1 VPVTLSPIKLTI
13 YTLLSLLAVA
23 ALLYLNGVQGYSLA
37 LLILPVLVVGE
48 LSQRWHKAH
57 RAQLS
62 RVQTELIDA
71 RAAVNSIR
79 QSVNQDALT
88 GLYSRA
94 YVRER
99 LEERLVIAK
108 KRSTKCAVLYFD
120 LDFFKEFNDAL
131 GHNLGNQLLI
141 AVANRLKTLVK
152 KGDLLGYQGGDEF
165 IIVLQEI
172 SDPMAAELVARR
184 IINAMAQEFEI
195 HGRQLSISASIGMA
209 IGLDDGKEAEDL
221 IQKAERALIQSKSNG
236 RKGYSF
242 YSLQLN
248 QLAVERLK
256 IDQSLRGAL
265 QRGEFSLVYQ
275 VIVNEK
281 TKSIKGFEALIRWQS
296 PELGWVSPVEF
307 IPVAEQIGLITDIG
321 NWVLRESLQQLQQ
334 WQVRYGKALLMSVN
348 VSPRQF
354 QDESILPAVKTLLKQ
369 TRLIPSSL
377 QLEVTE
383 GLFLS
388 ASDQVLSTVAAL
400 KHAGIKLALD
410 DFGTGYSSLSYL
422 NNLPFD
428 VLKIDKSFVDG
439 MDKSE
444 SDLNMIK
451 AIISIAHGLN
461 MDTVVEGVETAQQI
475 HKLRELGAD
484 SIQGYYYSKPLTAKE
499 AELRFLAQNAMV
511 EMNETVWEKL

>member
-1 VPVTLSPIKLTI
+1 MKLSSIKLTVF
-13 YTLLSLLAVA
+13 TLISLLLVA
-23 ALLYLNGVQGYSLA
+23 AIFYLSGVQDLTLA
-37 LLILPVLVVGE
+37 LLLLPMVVVGASSY
-48 LSQRWHKAH
+48 LWNKAH
-57 RAQLS
+57 CVQLGK
-62 RVQTELIDA
+62 VQTELIEA
-71 RAAVNSIR
+71 HSMISSIR

-99 LEERLVIAK
+99 LEERLLIAK
-108 KRSTKCAVLYFD
+108 KRNTKCAVLYID

-131 GHNLGNQLLI
+131 GHNLGNQLLVS
-141 AVANRLKTLVK
+141 VANRLKTLVK

-165 IIVLQEI
+165 IIVLQDI

-184 IINAMAQEFEI
+184 ILNGMTQEFEI
-195 HGRQLSISASIGMA
+195 RGRQLSISASIGIA
-209 IGLDDGKEAEDL
+209 LGLEDGREGEDL
-221 IQKAERALIQSKSNG
+221 IQKAERALIQSKANG

-242 YSLQLN
+242 YSLSLN
-248 QLAVERLK
+248 ALAIERLK
-256 IDQSLRGAL
+256 IDQRLRGAL

-275 VIVNEK
+275 AIINEK
-281 TKSIKGFEALIRWQS
+281 TKTIKGFEALIRWQH
-296 PELGWVSPVEF
+296 PELGWVSPIEF
-307 IPVAEQIGLITDIG
+307 IPVAEQIGLITEIG
-321 NWVLRESLQQLQQ
+321 NWVLRESLQQLKQ

-354 QDESILPAVKTLLKQ
+354 QDESILPAVKTILKQ
-369 TRLIPSSL
+369 TNVVPSSL

-388 ASDQVLSTVAAL
+388 ASEHVLETVAAL
-400 KHAGIKLALD
+400 KKAGIKLALD

-439 MDKSE
+439 MENSD

-451 AIISIAHGLN
+451 AIISIAHGLK
-461 MDTVVEGVETAQQI
+461 MATVVEGVETSQQV
-475 HKLRELGAD
+475 HCLRALGAD
-484 SIQGYYYSKPLTAKE
+484 AIQGYYYSKPLTAKE
-499 AELRFLAQNAMV
+499 AELRFLTKDALV
-511 EMNETVWEKL
+511 EMDENVWDKL